1 MNFYFLQPYIKTG
14 NITYD
19 DTQWDYIDNIPFTEP
34 LWGIV
39 VNK

>member
-1 MNFYFLQPYIKTG
+1 MPTADTTDIETGKTQE
-14 NITYD
+14 D
-19 DTQWDYIDNIPFTEP
+19 DFVLINYTPFTEP